1 MDAEVP
7 LSPKLAL
14 IIGHCRR
21 PVMEYKGVAPPFL
34 HMTLHHTEF
43 DTIVIGGGQA
53 GPSLAS
59 DLDAR
64 GEKVAVFQE
73 GPFGG
78 TCLNDGCRPTKAL
91 RASAHAAHAARTA
104 APYGVHVESVTV
116 NVAEAVERK
125 DALISTWRDNA
136 TEYYENHETIS
147 YVTARAR
154 LAGKDGRNYLVSFG
168 DTTVSAPRVVLNT
181 GARSVPPVIKGLD
194 AVDYLDHHTLLD
206 LKEVPPHLVVIGGSY
221 IGLELGQVWSRFG
234 SKVTILEHG
243 ARIISREDPDISDA
257 VSKMLEDE
265 GLTVRTGVA
274 IDRVEAMEGAGK
286 AHGGKGGA
294 AVVVLSGGE
303 RIACDRVLVAAG
315 RAPNSDDLGL
325 DTVGVETDQR
335 GYITTNDTFL
345 TSAPGIYAVG
355 DVNGRGAFT
364 HTSYQD
370 HEILADHLAG
380 GDRSVAGRITTYA
393 LFTDPPLGRVGLT
406 LAQAKDAGLTVS
418 VADYPMASLTKA
430 ALDGVTQ
437 GFIRLVVDTDA
448 DHIVGAAAFGLYGD
462 EVVQSLSLMMH
473 VDAPASALATWL
485 PIHPTVAEFLP
496 TIYGGLKPA

>member
-1 MDAEVP
+1 
-7 LSPKLAL
+7 
-14 IIGHCRR
+14 
-21 PVMEYKGVAPPFL
+21 
-34 HMTLHHTEF
+34 MTLHHTQF

-59 DLDAR
+59 KLDAR
-64 GEKVAVFQE
+64 GERVAVFQE

-104 APYGVHVESVTV
+104 APYGVHVEGVTV

-125 DALISTWRDNA
+125 DALIGAWRDGA

-154 LAGKDGRNYLVSFG
+154 LAGKDGDDYVVTF
-168 DTTVSAPRVVLNT
+168 DDKTVRAPRIVLNP
-181 GARSVPPVIKGLD
+181 GARSVPPSIEGLD
-194 AVDYLDHHTLLD
+194 TVDFLDHHTLLD
-206 LKEVPPHLVVIGGSY
+206 LKEAPARLVVIGGSY

-234 SKVTILEHG
+234 SHVTILEHG
-243 ARIISREDPDISDA
+243 EHVISREDADVSDA
-257 VSKMLEDE
+257 IAAMLRDE
-265 GLTVRTGVA
+265 GLDVRTGVT
-274 IDRVEAMEGAGK
+274 IERVEAAGEG
-286 AHGGKGGA
+286 
-294 AVVVLSGGE
+294 AVVVLGDGE
-303 RIACDRVLVAAG
+303 RIECDRILVAAG
-315 RAPNSDDLGL
+315 RRPNSEDLGL
-325 DTVGVETDQR
+325 DTVGVATDKR
-335 GYITTNDTFL
+335 GYITTDEHFL

-380 GDRSVAGRITTYA
+380 GNRSVAGRIPTYA
-393 LFTDPPLGRVGLT
+393 LFTDPPLGRVGMT
-406 LAQAKDAGLTVS
+406 ETQARAAGLNITV
-418 VADYPMASLTKA
+418 ANYEMASVTRA
-430 ALDGVTQ
+430 VLDGATPGTV
-437 GFIRLVVDTDA
+437 RLVVDADA
-448 DHIVGAAAFGLYGD
+448 DRLVGAAIFGLHGD
-462 EVVQSLSLMMH
+462 EVIQALSLLMH

-496 TIYGGLKPA
+496 TIYGGLEPA

>member
-1 MDAEVP
+1 
-7 LSPKLAL
+7 
-14 IIGHCRR
+14 
-21 PVMEYKGVAPPFL
+21 
-34 HMTLHHTEF
+34 MTLHHTQF

-59 DLDAR
+59 KLDAR
-64 GEKVAVFQE
+64 GERVAVFQE

-104 APYGVHVESVTV
+104 APYGVHVEGVTV

-125 DALISTWRDNA
+125 DALIGAWRDGA

-154 LAGKDGRNYLVSFG
+154 LAGKDGDDYVVTFG
-168 DTTVSAPRVVLNT
+168 DKTVRAPRIVLNP
-181 GARSVPPVIKGLD
+181 GARSVPPSIEGLD
-194 AVDYLDHHTLLD
+194 TVDFLDHHTLLD
-206 LKEVPPHLVVIGGSY
+206 LKEAPARLVVIGGSY

-234 SKVTILEHG
+234 SHVTILEHG
-243 ARIISREDPDISDA
+243 EHVISREDADVSDA
-257 VSKMLEDE
+257 IAAMLRDE
-265 GLTVRTGVA
+265 GLDVRTGVT
-274 IDRVEAMEGAGK
+274 IERVEAAGEG
-286 AHGGKGGA
+286 
-294 AVVVLSGGE
+294 AVVVLGDGE
-303 RIACDRVLVAAG
+303 RIECDRILVAAG
-315 RAPNSDDLGL
+315 RLPNSEDLGL
-325 DTVGVETDQR
+325 DTVGVATDKR
-335 GYITTNDTFL
+335 GYITTDEHFL

-380 GDRSVAGRITTYA
+380 GNRSVAGRIPTYA
-393 LFTDPPLGRVGLT
+393 LFTDPPLGRVGMT
-406 LAQAKDAGLTVS
+406 ETQARAAGLNITV
-418 VADYPMASLTKA
+418 ANYEMASVTRA
-430 ALDGVTQ
+430 VLDGATPGTV
-437 GFIRLVVDTDA
+437 RLVVDADA
-448 DHIVGAAAFGLYGD
+448 DRLVGAAIFGLHGD
-462 EVVQSLSLMMH
+462 EVIQALSLLMH

-496 TIYGGLKPA
+496 TIYGGLEPA